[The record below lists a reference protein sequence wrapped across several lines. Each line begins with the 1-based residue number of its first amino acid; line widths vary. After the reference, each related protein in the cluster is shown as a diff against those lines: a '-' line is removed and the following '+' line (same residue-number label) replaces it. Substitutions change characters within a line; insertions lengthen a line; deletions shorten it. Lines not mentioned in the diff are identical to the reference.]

1 MAQRAMASLVDAIFE
16 GGIYLGKPTPSKHT
30 QVGTPQ
36 TLTTDTFVKLLKLK
50 RTRRA
55 WRQGYDSYKRRP
67 RACG

>member
-1 MAQRAMASLVDAIFE
+1 MAQRAIASLVDAFFE
-16 GGIYLGKPTPSKHT
+16 GGFYLGKPTPSKQT

-50 RTRRA
+50 RIRRV

-67 RACG
+67 RACA